1 MSSIINSIEPMNV
14 DIQSI
19 HFDAD
24 QKLVD
29 YVNKKAQRLTKFF
42 DRITNVEVF
51 LKLENTS
58 SLNVKNKWVEI
69 KVLLPGNTL
78 FSKEFA
84 PTFEAAADQSFDH
97 MRRQLKRYKEKIRN

>member
-1 MSSIINSIEPMNV
+1 MHI

-24 QKLVD
+24 QKLKD
-29 YVNKKAQRLTKFF
+29 YVQKKAERLSKYF
-42 DRITNVEVF
+42 DRITEIEIF
-51 LKLENTS
+51 LKLENAS
-58 SLNVKNKWVEI
+58 SLNVKNKLVEV

-78 FSKEFA
+78 FSKESA
-84 PTFEAAADQSFDH
+84 PTFEVASDQSFDH

>member
-1 MSSIINSIEPMNV
+1 MKT

-29 YVNKKAQRLTKFF
+29 YVSTKAERLTKYF
-42 DRITNVEVF
+42 DRIMEVEVF
-51 LKLENTS
+51 LKMENTS
-58 SLNVKNKWVEI
+58 TLNVKNKLVEVRA
-69 KVLLPGNTL
+69 KLPGNTL
-78 FSKEFA
+78 FSKESA

-97 MRRQLKRYKEKIRN
+97 LRRQLKMFKP